1 MRKIKRKLKTSKRKR
16 KKANFLSRFYF
27 SLIGA
32 FLFLGIFAFGIIY
45 SSQFTIKDIKAG
57 GLSAV
62 SNEQL
67 TQAIKDKLTL
77 SYNLFGKQITMEN
90 FLVPQSKKMNSVL
103 MEFPEIESVDIK
115 KDYINKSITF
125 EVKKKQ
131 PVAAWKEI
139 FTGSCYLVDKNGGFI
154 KSCAND
160 LPSGLFVVQE
170 EKDICKNDA
179 EFKKN
184 AVVAGA
190 AILKQTA
197 KYNIPANVFSL
208 LSKDKLSL
216 NLGNGCQIYFNIL
229 DDLDWQLEKM
239 AIVLKQSRYYSN
251 LNTLQYIDLRFG
263 NQAIIK

>member
-1 MRKIKRKLKTSKRKR
+1 MRKIKRKLKTSKRRR

-32 FLFLGIFAFGIIY
+32 FVFLGIFIFGIIY
-45 SSQFTIKDIKAG
+45 SSQFTIRDIKTG

-67 TQAIKDKLTL
+67 TQTIKDKLTL
-77 SYNLFGKQITMEN
+77 SYNLFGKQITIEN
-90 FLVPQSKKMNSVL
+90 FLIPQSKKLNSVL
-103 MEFPEIESVDIK
+103 MEFPEIESVDVK
-115 KDYINKSITF
+115 KDYLNKSITF

-131 PVAAWKEI
+131 PVAIWKEI
-139 FTGSCYLVDKNGGFI
+139 FVNSCYFVDKNGIFI
-154 KSCAND
+154 KNCAND
-160 LPSGLFVVQE
+160 LSSGLLVIRE
-170 EKDICKNDA
+170 EKNICKNDA

-184 AVVAGA
+184 AVIAAA
-190 AILKQTA
+190 AILKQTT
-197 KYNIPANVFSL
+197 KYNISANVFSL
-208 LSKDKLSL
+208 LAKDKLSL
-216 NLGNGCQIYFNIL
+216 NVGNGCQIYFNIL

-239 AIVLKQSRYYSN
+239 AIVLKQSKYYSN